1 MLTVFISLL
10 HIFTK
15 IVINKQ
21 LLIKDTIKACL
32 YLDMCYIARFINQYL
47 FIMRK
52 ILLLLIG
59 VLVTGNMLWAG
70 GLVTNTNQSTAWARM
85 LARDASV
92 DIDAVFY
99 NPAGLVKLQDGF
111 HISINSQTLWQKQTI
126 NSAFPYL
133 NDPTYEGDVF
143 APVFP
148 SIYMAWK
155 KGKLAVSFAFNPI
168 GGGGGATFERGL
180 PSMEIPIAG
189 AAAQF
194 APLGVTGYSADMLFE
209 GSSVYWGLQLG
220 VSYAIT
226 ENISVFAGA
235 RYVMAKNTYQGYLR
249 DIQFQTAGGEVRAD
263 DFMNGVS
270 QQLAEGAI
278 QLTNTA
284 AMMEPYLAAYGALT
298 FDQVIAATAGDP
310 ALQGQVMALR
320 DGLTGLGVSDAGSMS
335 LTGGHQTY
343 LGYAEGY
350 TAQSA
355 QMSAGAFLMQDQ
367 EADVVQTGSGITPI
381 LGLNLSF
388 LEDKFN
394 IGVKYEFKTKM
405 DLTNATDK
413 DFITGIDPATGDP
426 ITMFPDGAITNADIP
441 AMLSIGIGYQII
453 EPVTLQLGYH
463 TYFDKAAGWATD
475 ENGIESIDKNFSEYA
490 IGLEWALGP
499 KFRLSGG
506 YLLAITGVNE
516 NYQSDLSFSLTTNT
530 FGYGF
535 AWDLGEAVTL
545 QFGGFVTS
553 YNDDSY
559 NKNYSGINYTETYD
573 KFTYALSLGLDIKL
587 GGNKE

>member
-1 MLTVFISLL
+1 
-10 HIFTK
+10 
-15 IVINKQ
+15 
-21 LLIKDTIKACL
+21 
-32 YLDMCYIARFINQYL
+32 
-47 FIMRK
+47 MRK

-59 VLVTGNMLWAG
+59 ILVTGNLLFAG

-99 NPAGLVKLQDGF
+99 NPAGLVKLKDGF
-111 HISINSQTLWQKQTI
+111 HISISSQTIWKTQTI
-126 NSAFPYL
+126 ISSFPGL
-133 NDPTYEGDVF
+133 NDPSYQGDIF

-168 GGGGGATFERGL
+168 GGGGSAAFERGL

-194 APLGVTGYSADMLFE
+194 APLGVTGYSADIYFE

-226 ENISVFAGA
+226 DNISVFAGG

-249 DIQFQTAGGEVRAD
+249 NIQFQTAGGDVRAD
-263 DFMNGVS
+263 AFMNGVA
-270 QQLAEGAI
+270 QQLSDGAI
-278 QLTNTA
+278 QLNATA
-284 AMMEPYLAAYGALT
+284 AMMEPYLEAYGGLT

-310 ALQGQVMALR
+310 ATQGLVIAAR
-320 DGLTGLGVSDAGSMS
+320 DGLTGLGVPNAGDMS
-335 LTGGHQTY
+335 LSGGHMAY

-350 TAQSA
+350 ATQSA

-405 DLTNATDK
+405 DLTNATEK
-413 DFITGIDPATGDP
+413 DFITGLNPDGTP
-426 ITMFPDGAITNADIP
+426 ITMFPDGATTNADIP
-441 AMLSIGIGYQII
+441 AMLSIGVRWQFVDK
-453 EPVTLQLGYH
+453 VTLQAGYH
-463 TYFDKAAGWATD
+463 TYFDKDAGWATT
-475 ENGIESIDKNFSEYA
+475 EAGVEKIDNNFSEYA
-490 IGLEWALGP
+490 FGLEWAIAP

-506 YLLAITGVNE
+506 YLLAVSGVNE
-516 NYQSDLSFSLTTNT
+516 HYQSDLSYSLTTNT
-530 FGYGF
+530 FAYGF
-535 AWDLGEAVTL
+535 AWDINDAFTL
-545 QFGGFVTS
+545 QAGGYFTS
-553 YNDDSY
+553 YTDQ
-559 NKNYSGINYTETYD
+559 TYD
-573 KFTYALSLGLDIKL
+573 KTYGGITYPESYDNFLYTFSVGVDIAL